1 MPMLNPTEML
11 SIEQGDGKKC
21 RFIPGKKLCFL
32 LIDFPGKG
40 FGGERAFRTMKG
52 RQGVVNFI
60 KGKKQQDSK
69 GKTGF

>member
-1 MPMLNPTEML
+1 M
-11 SIEQGDGKKC
+11 KC

-40 FGGERAFRTMKG
+40 FGGERAFQTMKG